1 MKKKMIK
8 KVVAAGACLA
18 VIIAGC
24 FIAENRSVDTAELP
38 EHDGEVLVDSLNI
51 QAEAEP
57 EDDAEADEG
66 TDENTSGETAL
77 VTSDDVSEL
86 EQSDS
91 YFQEMRASINLDRNE
106 VISMLTDA
114 EASAGN
120 SAEKENASQRK
131 MDLLDNMQL
140 EQEVENA
147 IAAKGLPECLV
158 LITENGVNVTVNK
171 QDLNDNDVAKICDIV
186 MRETERNASQI
197 IIQSKF

>member
-1 MKKKMIK
+1 MKKKIIK
-8 KVVAAGACLA
+8 KITAAAVCLSL
-18 VIIAGC
+18 IIAGC
-24 FIAENRSVDTAELP
+24 VVFDNNSLKTAELP

-51 QAEAEP
+51 QEEVEQP
-57 EDDAEADEG
+57 ENSKD
-66 TDENTSGETAL
+66 NTSKNDTEMI
-77 VTSDDVSEL
+77 TSDDASEL

-106 VISMLTDA
+106 VIAMLTDA
-114 EASAGN
+114 EASAEN
-120 SAEKENASQRK
+120 SAEKDSASQRK
-131 MDLLDNMQL
+131 MDLLENMQL

>member
-8 KVVAAGACLA
+8 KGIAAAACLA
-18 VIIAGC
+18 VIITGC
-24 FIAENRSVDTAELP
+24 LISENKLLNTAELP

-51 QAEAEP
+51 HEETSSP
-57 EDDAEADEG
+57 I
-66 TDENTSGETAL
+66 ENTNYKEKNNSQETEL

-106 VISMLTDA
+106 VIAMLTDA
-114 EASAGN
+114 EASAEN
-120 SAEKENASQRK
+120 SAEKDNAGQRK
-131 MDLLDNMQL
+131 MDLLNNMQL

-147 IAAKGLPECLV
+147 IVAKGLPECLV

>member
-8 KVVAAGACLA
+8 KVIAAGACLA
-18 VIIAGC
+18 VIITGC
-24 FIAENRSVDTAELP
+24 FIAENRTVDTANLP

-51 QAEAEP
+51 QEETES
-57 EDDAEADEG
+57 EDKNQN
-66 TDENTSGETAL
+66 TDNDQTEEETEL

-114 EASAGN
+114 EASAEN
-120 SAEKENASQRK
+120 SAEKDSASQRK

>member
-8 KVVAAGACLA
+8 KIAAAAVCLSL
-18 VIIAGC
+18 IIAGC
-24 FIAENRSVDTAELP
+24 VIFDNGSVNTAELP

-51 QAEAEP
+51 QEET
-57 EDDAEADEG
+57 EQTKDSK
-66 TDENTSGETAL
+66 ENTSKSDTEM

-106 VISMLTDA
+106 VIAMLTDA
-114 EASAGN
+114 EASADN
-120 SAEKENASQRK
+120 SAEKDSASQRK
-131 MDLLDNMQL
+131 MDLLENMQL

-147 IAAKGLPECLV
+147 ISAKGLPECLV

-171 QDLNDNDVAKICDIV
+171 QDLNDTDVAKICDIV

>member
-8 KVVAAGACLA
+8 KGVVATACLGL
-18 VIIAGC
+18 IIAGC
-24 FIAENRSVDTAELP
+24 IISEKNAIDTAELP
-38 EHDGEVLVDSLNI
+38 DHDGEVLVDSLNI
-51 QAEAEP
+51 QEEVKTD
-57 EDDAEADEG
+57 DDAQK
-66 TDENTSGETAL
+66 NTSEDTEL

-106 VISMLTDA
+106 VIAMLTDA
-114 EASAGN
+114 EASAEN
-120 SAEKENASQRK
+120 STEKENASQRK
-131 MDLLDNMQL
+131 MDLLDNMQM

-171 QDLNDNDVAKICDIV
+171 QNLNDNDVAKICDIV

>member
-8 KVVAAGACLA
+8 KVIATGACLA

-24 FIAENRSVDTAELP
+24 FISENKSLKTAEIP

-51 QAEAEP
+51 KNESETT
-57 EDDAEADEG
+57 DKADKK
-66 TDENTSGETAL
+66 TDEDTVL

-106 VISMLTDA
+106 VIAMLTDA
-114 EASAGN
+114 ETSAEN
-120 SAEKENASQRK
+120 SAEKENAGQRK
-131 MDLLDNMQL
+131 MDLLNNMQM

>member
-1 MKKKMIK
+1 MKKKLIK
-8 KVVAAGACLA
+8 KIAAAAACLA

-24 FIAENRSVDTAELP
+24 LAADKSSVNTAELP

-51 QAEAEP
+51 QEETYP
-57 EDDAEADEG
+57 EDTSEEDNKDD
-66 TDENTSGETAL
+66 TDKTAL
-77 VTSDDVSEL
+77 VTSDDVTEL

-106 VISMLTDA
+106 VIAMLTDA
-114 EASAGN
+114 ETSADN
-120 SAEKENASQRK
+120 SAEKDNASQRK
-131 MDLLDNMQL
+131 MDLLDNMQM

-158 LITENGVNVTVNK
+158 LVTENGVNVTVNK

>member
-1 MKKKMIK
+1 MKKKMIR
-8 KVVAAGACLA
+8 KVIAATACLA

-24 FIAENRSVDTAELP
+24 FIAEKSSVNTAELP

-51 QAEAEP
+51 QEEAEP
-57 EDDAEADEG
+57 SDETQDTEDDSDKEDTEM
-66 TDENTSGETAL
+66 

-106 VISMLTDA
+106 VIAMLTDA
-114 EASAGN
+114 EASADN
-120 SAEKENASQRK
+120 SAEKDNASQRK